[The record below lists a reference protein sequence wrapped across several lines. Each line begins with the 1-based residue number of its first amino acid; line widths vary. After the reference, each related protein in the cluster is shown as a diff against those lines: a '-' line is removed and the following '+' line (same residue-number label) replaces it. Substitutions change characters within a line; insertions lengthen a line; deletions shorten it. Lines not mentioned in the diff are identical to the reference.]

1 MARPLLRI
9 GTRGSALALA
19 QAAELRARLAQA
31 HAELAAPGAIE
42 TVAIRTTGDRLGDR
56 ALAALG
62 GKGPFT
68 KELEE
73 ALLAGSID
81 CAVHSAKDL
90 PSLLPEGLA
99 LVCHLPREDPRDAF
113 FSPKAE
119 NLAALPPGA
128 VVGTS
133 SPRRRAQVLHARPDL
148 RIVPLRGNVDTRL
161 TKLAAGVVDATLLAV
176 AGVKRLG
183 LADRITRIMPSE
195 EILPA
200 VAQGA
205 IGIESRRD
213 DARVRRYLDAI
224 DHRPTAACVTAERA
238 LMAALEGS
246 CRTPMAALA
255 ELGAGGVLELRALI
269 IRPDGS
275 ECPTARRCGG
285 AGARVGRAGH
295 RRDLGAHAHHPARG
309 PCGAPP
315 GRAPH
320 RRAGGA

>member
-1 MARPLLRI
+1 MSRPLLRI

-19 QAAELRARLAQA
+19 QAAELRARLGQA
-31 HAELAAPGAIE
+31 HPELAALDAIE
-42 TVAIRTTGDRLGDR
+42 TVSIRTTGDRLGDR
-56 ALAALG
+56 ALAAIG
-62 GKGPFT
+62 GKGLFT

-73 ALLAGSID
+73 ALFAGTID

-113 FSPKAE
+113 FSAKADS
-119 NLAALPPGA
+119 LAALPSGA

-133 SPRRRAQVLHARPDL
+133 SPRRRAQVLHAWPDL
-148 RIVPLRGNVDTRL
+148 HVVPLRGNVDTRL
-161 TKLAAGVVDATLLAV
+161 ANLAAGVIDATLLAV

-183 LADRITRIMPSE
+183 LAERITRIMPSE

-205 IGIESRRD
+205 IGIECRND
-213 DARVRRYLDAI
+213 DARIRRYLDAI
-224 DHRPTAACVTAERA
+224 DHRPTAICITAERA

-255 ELGAGGVLELRALI
+255 ELGAGDVVALRALI

-275 ECPTARRCGG
+275 ECLTAARRGAAAEAAALG
-285 AGARVGRAGH
+285 ADAGAEL
-295 RRDLGAHAHHPARG
+295 RRRGGPGFFDLSLIEEKPV
-309 PCGAPP
+309 
-315 GRAPH
+315 
-320 RRAGGA
+320 